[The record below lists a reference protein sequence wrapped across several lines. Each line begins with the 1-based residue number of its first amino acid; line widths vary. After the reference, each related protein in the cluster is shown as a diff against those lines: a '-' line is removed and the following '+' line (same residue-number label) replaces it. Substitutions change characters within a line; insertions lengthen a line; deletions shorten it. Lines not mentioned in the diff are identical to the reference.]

1 VTELGRTFGARRSSG
16 RQQETAIKT
25 KSGRTVPKGL
35 ATVLHKGKSVLTA
48 WSQMRSSSQKTYVTM
63 VEKAQG
69 DPVERKKALAQVEK
83 LTRKFGKRH
92 SEQRKNRGP
101 A

>member
-1 VTELGRTFGARRSSG
+1 M
-16 RQQETAIKT
+16 KT
-25 KSGRTVPKGL
+25 KSGTTVPKGL
-35 ATVLHKGKSVLTA
+35 ARVLHKGRSVLTA

-63 VEKAQG
+63 VEKAKA
-69 DPVERKKALAQVEK
+69 DPEQRKKALAEVEK

-92 SEQRKNRGP
+92 SEQRRNRGP

>member
-1 VTELGRTFGARRSSG
+1 M
-16 RQQETAIKT
+16 KT
-25 KSGRTVPKGL
+25 KSGKPVPRGL
-35 ATVLHKGKSVLTA
+35 ASVLHKGKSILTA

-63 VEKAQG
+63 VEKAED
-69 DPVERKKALAQVEK
+69 DPAKRRKALERVEK

-92 SEQRKNRGP
+92 SEQRRNRGP